1 MAGIGAIAVVARGTN
16 GDGVAIRGEGDAVSG
31 LIARFIGVVINRVEV
46 LVIFLTDA
54 AICSRSVQMPTC

>member
-1 MAGIGAIAVVARGTN
+1 MKVLIPRSKVKVNEIKL
-16 GDGVAIRGEGDAVSG
+16 DVSG

>member
-1 MAGIGAIAVVARGTN
+1 MSTALSLHLAKCVTQTSEIKL
-16 GDGVAIRGEGDAVSG
+16 DVSG